1 MSSGAVLW
9 VIWLEHN
16 RLCFQGG
23 NVKNIH
29 SIGMQIIGLV
39 SFWFKHNKESS
50 LLKLTVVLSQDV
62 QNLHFREA
70 TLWIY
75 DGCGG
80 DEFGDKPNVCTIEWI
95 VRLIKTITMA
105 LLVLSYFAFFE
116 VVSKWIFVT
125 TYKFAYAVCL
135 LFCVSAC
142 GCLWFWNSE

>member
-70 TLWIY
+70 TL
-75 DGCGG
+75 
-80 DEFGDKPNVCTIEWI
+80 
-95 VRLIKTITMA
+95 
-105 LLVLSYFAFFE
+105 
-116 VVSKWIFVT
+116 
-125 TYKFAYAVCL
+125 
-135 LFCVSAC
+135 
-142 GCLWFWNSE
+142 